1 MVHHTSEQTGEQ
13 TGELAGDQT
22 DELASASDS
31 LTAIIHFRRSEY
43 HVDTFWGPDFDELE
57 ATDPQ
62 VAKGLLTELN
72 RQREKLQLIASEN
85 FASPAVMAAQGS
97 VLTNKYAE
105 GYPGRR
111 YYGGCEEAIDP
122 LEQLAIDRA
131 KALFGA
137 DHANVQPHSGASAN
151 LAAYFATVSPGDT
164 ILAMSLPHGGHLT
177 HGMAINF
184 SGKWFNVVS
193 YGVEEDT
200 GIIDM
205 DRVAA
210 LAREHRPKMIIAG
223 WSAYPRQLDF
233 EAFRAIAD
241 EVDAVL
247 LCDAAHFIGL
257 VAGGVHPSPVP
268 WCDIVTF
275 TTHKTLRGP
284 RGAIILTNERF
295 AKAIDKAVFP
305 GMQGGPLQ
313 HVIAAKAVALQEAM
327 QPEFATYAQRI
338 LDDARALAGGL
349 VDRGYRIPSGG
360 TDTHLF
366 LADVTPKGLTG
377 AEAEQRCDDAGIVL
391 NKNAIPFDPNPPAVA
406 SGIRA
411 GTSCVATQ
419 GLGVDEMAAIAGMID
434 RALTGDDADI
444 AAVRAEVTD
453 LVTRFPVYPR
463 T

>member
-1 MVHHTSEQTGEQ
+1 V
-13 TGELAGDQT
+13 A
-22 DELASASDS
+22 DS
-31 LTAIIHFRRSEY
+31 LTTPVVLRRIECC
-43 HVDTFWGPDFDELE
+43 VNTFWGPDFDELR
-57 ATDPQ
+57 AIDPD
-62 VAKGLLTELN
+62 VAAGLLTELE
-72 RQREKLQLIASEN
+72 RQRGKLQLIASEN
-85 FASPAVMAAQGS
+85 FASPAVMAAQAS

-131 KALFGA
+131 KELFGA

-151 LAAYFATVSPGDT
+151 IAAYFATVAPGDT
-164 ILAMSLPHGGHLT
+164 VLAMSLPHGGHLT

-184 SGKWFNVVS
+184 SGKWFNIIS
-193 YGVEEDT
+193 YGVDETSET
-200 GIIDM
+200 IDM
-205 DRVAA
+205 DKVAA
-210 LAREHRPKMIIAG
+210 LAREHRPKLIIAG

-247 LCDAAHFIGL
+247 MCDAAHFIGL

-295 AKAIDKAVFP
+295 ATAIDKAVFP
-305 GMQGGPLQ
+305 GTQGGPLQ
-313 HVIAAKAVALQEAM
+313 HVVAAKAVALKEAM
-327 QPEFATYAQRI
+327 DPSFGDYARRI
-338 LDDARALAGGL
+338 LDGARALADGL
-349 VDRGYRIPSGG
+349 TDHGYRITSGG

-366 LADVTPKGLTG
+366 LADVTSKGLTG
-377 AEAEQRCDDAGIVL
+377 AQAEARCDAAGIVL
-391 NKNAIPFDPNPPAVA
+391 NKNAIPFDTHPPAVA

-419 GLGVDEMAAIAGMID
+419 GMGPDELTRIAGLID
-434 RALTGDDADI
+434 QALTGSDDEVAS
-444 AAVRAEVTD
+444 VREQVAE
-453 LVTRFPVYPR
+453 LVTAFPVYPR

>member
-1 MVHHTSEQTGEQ
+1 MN
-13 TGELAGDQT
+13 
-22 DELASASDS
+22 
-31 LTAIIHFRRSEY
+31 
-43 HVDTFWGPDFDELE
+43 TFWGPDFQQLE
-57 ATDPQ
+57 ATDPE
-62 VAKGLLTELN
+62 VAAGLLTELE
-72 RQREKLQLIASEN
+72 RQRGKLQLIASEN

-122 LEQLAIDRA
+122 LEQLAIDRS

-151 LAAYFATVSPGDT
+151 IAAYFATVAPGDT
-164 ILAMSLPHGGHLT
+164 VLAMSLPHGGHLT

-193 YGVEEDT
+193 YGVDETTET
-200 GIIDM
+200 IDM

-210 LAREHRPKMIIAG
+210 LAREHRPRLIIAG

-247 LCDAAHFIGL
+247 MCDAAHFIGL

-295 AKAIDKAVFP
+295 ATAIDKAVFP
-305 GMQGGPLQ
+305 GTQGGPLE
-313 HVIAAKAVALQEAM
+313 HVIAAKAVALKEAM
-327 QPEFATYAQRI
+327 EPGFADYAQRI
-338 LDDARALAGGL
+338 LDDARALASGL
-349 VDRGYRIPSGG
+349 VERGYRVTSGG

-366 LADVTPKGLTG
+366 LADVTSKNLTG
-377 AEAEQRCDDAGIVL
+377 SAAEQRCDDAGIVL
-391 NKNAIPFDPNPPAVA
+391 NKNAIPFDQHPPAVA

-419 GLGVDEMAAIAGMID
+419 GMGPSELTTIAELID
-434 RALTGDDADI
+434 RALTGGDDDI
-444 AAVRAEVTD
+444 DAVRSEVAE
-453 LVTRFPVYPR
+453 LVAAFPAYPR
-463 T
+463 AV